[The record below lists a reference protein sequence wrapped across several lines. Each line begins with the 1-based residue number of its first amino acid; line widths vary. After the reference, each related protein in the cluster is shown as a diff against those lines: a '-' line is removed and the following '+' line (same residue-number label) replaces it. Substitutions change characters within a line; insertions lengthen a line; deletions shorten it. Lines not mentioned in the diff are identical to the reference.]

1 MLKLTV
7 FSIPIPM
14 LKLTVFSIPDTNVKV
29 GLRDKT
35 KVLHRQTR
43 YTTFLP
49 HPSHPL
55 HHSPS
60 TLSAVSHLSVTVCR
74 LGLSGIICRYQEQII
89 SETPVPYFGVFNFQ
103 IVLQDVSSMGQAP
116 PTIHGGEDCSLFLWH
131 SWLKWMSQ
139 LFCIGILYQLSACST
154 RTPAYPLQAK

>member
-1 MLKLTV
+1 MWT
-7 FSIPIPM
+7 
-14 LKLTVFSIPDTNVKV
+14 

-35 KVLHRQTR
+35 KVLHGQTR

-116 PTIHGGEDCSLFLWH
+116 YNPRWRRLQSVPVTSLVEVDV
-131 SWLKWMSQ
+131 
-139 LFCIGILYQLSACST
+139 SALLHQHLVSAVC
-154 RTPAYPLQAK
+154 